1 MLRRTRVR
9 TPVRP
14 APSTD
19 GEARDPRSRA
29 RTPSAPRRPVRHSR
43 GTLRALLAYRDAFA
57 VDRRAWPVLRL
68 RPRYPATR
76 VDGQSRRNLA
86 SDASKVAR
94 DGPRPLRDF
103 ELFQNFHDLSRTFIT
118 LRTDFGEFAI
128 KFMIII
134 MKFMEFHRISSY
146 SYK

>member
-1 MLRRTRVR
+1 MNVKTEHSTSINLRYQCTPFAIDAMPRRTRVR
-9 TPVRP
+9 TPTRP

-19 GEARDPRSRA
+19 SQARVPRSRA

-76 VDGQSRRNLA
+76 VDGRSRRNLA

-94 DGPRPLRDF
+94 DG
-103 ELFQNFHDLSRTFIT
+103 
-118 LRTDFGEFAI
+118 
-128 KFMIII
+128 
-134 MKFMEFHRISSY
+134 
-146 SYK
+146 